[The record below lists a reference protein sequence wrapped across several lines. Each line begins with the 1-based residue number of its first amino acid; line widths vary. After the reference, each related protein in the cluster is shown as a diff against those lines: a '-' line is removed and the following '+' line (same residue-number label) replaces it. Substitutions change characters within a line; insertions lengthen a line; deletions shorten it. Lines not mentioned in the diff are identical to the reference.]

1 MSPAIST
8 RLALLNIRSLVNKL
22 LLVNDVIMT
31 YDLDF
36 LLLSET
42 WLTECSCCA
51 ILNEAAPTN
60 ISFMNKCRTGK
71 KGGGVAAIFKS
82 VFQCKEIMLGD
93 FSSFEYLSFLL
104 KGDPKVIFLIIYR
117 PPRYS

>member
-1 MSPAIST
+1 
-8 RLALLNIRSLVNKL
+8 
-22 LLVNDVIMT
+22 MT
-31 YDLDF
+31 YDLDL

-60 ISFMNKCRTGK
+60 FSFMNKCLTGK

-82 VFQCKEIMLGD
+82 VFQCKEITLGD
-93 FSSFEYLSFLL
+93 FSSFEYLCFLL

-117 PPRYS
+117 PPRYSELLRKFIDELTELNCCQLSALITTFLS